1 MIFMKC
7 FINWILLFVSNRT
20 PERSSYLFSSPNT
33 TCLVYINS
41 KYIPI
46 THCIRRIIQKIMA
59 MLSWAEATNPWVCIV
74 HNHWSLSNWCCQLLS
89 NVSFP
94 FNHHK
99 QAFAFTT
106 NPAADMDVLEVVEL
120 LTKST
125 QTSFETTLTLYDQI
139 TQNTYH
145 FFVPMYFKK

>member
-1 MIFMKC
+1 
-7 FINWILLFVSNRT
+7 
-20 PERSSYLFSSPNT
+20 
-33 TCLVYINS
+33 
-41 KYIPI
+41 
-46 THCIRRIIQKIMA
+46 

-125 QTSFETTLTLYDQI
+125 QTSFETTLTRYDQI
-139 TQNTYH
+139 TQHTYPFLFLCIEICTTIESKQQTNSILETNYIFVFIKANDFQ
-145 FFVPMYFKK
+145 FFIWIKMSSFDNNLFEKETKLLK